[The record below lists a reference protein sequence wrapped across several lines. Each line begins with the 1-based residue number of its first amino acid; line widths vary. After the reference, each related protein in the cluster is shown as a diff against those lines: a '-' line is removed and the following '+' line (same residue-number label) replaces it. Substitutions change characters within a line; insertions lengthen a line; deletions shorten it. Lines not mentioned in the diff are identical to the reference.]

1 MELSLF
7 QARYVEYL
15 DKKGCTWRAMGGN
28 FFARYNDD
36 LTQKTKYEP
45 YRGFGGNQI
54 DGMDL
59 TEAAIKTFEKHGK
72 KHSIGEY

>member
-1 MELSLF
+1 
-7 QARYVEYL
+7 
-15 DKKGCTWRAMGGN
+15 MGGN

-45 YRGFGGNQI
+45 YKGFSGNQI

-59 TEAAIKTFEKHGK
+59 TEAAIKTLEKHGK